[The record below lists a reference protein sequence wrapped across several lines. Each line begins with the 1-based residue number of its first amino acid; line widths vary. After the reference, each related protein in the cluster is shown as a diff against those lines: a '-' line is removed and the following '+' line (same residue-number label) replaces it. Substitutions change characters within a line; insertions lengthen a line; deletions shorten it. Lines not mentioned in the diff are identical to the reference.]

1 MSEYQYILRTE
12 NLYKSFGHLE
22 VLKDVNL
29 NVQKGE
35 VICIIGP
42 SGAGKSTYLR
52 SLNQLETITS
62 GKIFIKDELFLHRE
76 HNRTIHRI
84 DPEKHK
90 AMMLEMGM
98 VFQSFNL

>member
-1 MSEYQYILRTE
+1 MSEYKYILRTE
-12 NLYKSFGHLE
+12 TLYKSFGHLE

-29 NVQKGE
+29 SVQKGE

-62 GKIFIKDELFLHRE
+62 RQDFHQGRALPSPRAQPHHPPHRAGKAKGDAVGNGDGVPEL
-76 HNRTIHRI
+76 
-84 DPEKHK
+84 
-90 AMMLEMGM
+90 
-98 VFQSFNL
+98 